1 MIGASAAAPAATF
14 ASLSVPGLDLPVV
27 GQLFATPF
35 ERWLGTLA
43 LLVGVLAGS
52 WAIRQVGRWLRSRY
66 DPRGSLLEAVQAALI
81 VALSAG
87 AVVAVLVIWEASA
100 EATAITE
107 VLDPDSTTV
116 VRGLVSLFLF
126 VGAWGATVFVKRVT
140 GLVFEEHDA
149 FSRHQQ
155 EVTYH
160 VLQLVLYTLAI
171 LVGLAVWGIDASD
184 ILLGAGFLSVV
195 LGLAARQTLSSVLA
209 GFVLLF
215 GRPFDIGD
223 WVSIDDREGVVTDV
237 SVFNTEIRTFS
248 DEYVTIPNDVVTA
261 TGLVNRSRRGRLRVD
276 VEIGVDY
283 DDDVERARELA
294 TETVRDLD
302 REEIRT
308 RPQPRTVLTGFGDS
322 AVVLEVRFW
331 IDDPTARRRWA
342 AQTAVVAAVK
352 EAFEREGITIPLPQR
367 TLGGRPPDGL
377 QIQSETRRPTPDE
390 NPDR

>member
-14 ASLSVPGLDLPVV
+14 ASRTALAIEVPIV

-52 WAIRQVGRWLRSRY
+52 WAIRQVGRWLRSQY

-87 AVVAVLVIWEASA
+87 AIVAVLVIWGASA

-126 VGAWGATVFVKRVT
+126 VGAWGATVFAKRVI

-160 VLQLVLYTLAI
+160 VFQVVLYLLAI

-248 DEYVTIPNDVVTA
+248 DEYVTIPNDVVTS
-261 TGLVNRSRRGRLRVD
+261 TGLINRSRRGRLRVD

-294 TETVRDLD
+294 TGTVRELD

-352 EAFEREGITIPLPQR
+352 DAFEREGITIPFPQR
-367 TLGGRPPDGL
+367 TLGGREGL
-377 QIQSETRRPTPDE
+377 QIQSETPRPTPDE
-390 NPDR
+390 DPDR

>member
-1 MIGASAAAPAATF
+1 MNGAGVLAIES
-14 ASLSVPGLDLPVV
+14 SIV
-27 GQLFATPF
+27 GQVFVTPG

-43 LLVGVLAGS
+43 VLVGVLAGS
-52 WAIRQVGRWLRSRY
+52 WAVRQIGRWLRARY

-81 VALSAG
+81 VVFSGSAI
-87 AVVAVLVIWEASA
+87 VAVLAIWDASA
-100 EATAITE
+100 EATAISE
-107 VLDPDSTTV
+107 VLDPGTTTI
-116 VRGLVSLFLF
+116 VRGLVSLFLL

-140 GLVFEEHDA
+140 GLLFEEHDA
-149 FSRHQQ
+149 FSRHQH
-155 EVTYH
+155 EVTFH
-160 VLQLVLYTLAI
+160 VLQLVLYSLAI
-171 LVGLAVWGIDASD
+171 LVGLAVWGINPSD

-223 WVSIDDREGVVTDV
+223 WVAIDDREGIVTDV

-248 DEYVTIPNDVVTA
+248 GEDVTIPNDAVTE
-261 TGLVNRSRRGRLRVD
+261 TGVVNRSRRGKLRVD

-294 TETVRDLD
+294 TEAVRELD
-302 REEIRT
+302 REEIRA
-308 RPQPRTVLTGFGDS
+308 RPQPRTILTGFGDS

-331 IDDPTARRRWA
+331 IDDPTAQRRWA

-352 EAFEREGITIPLPQR
+352 EAFEREGITIPFPQR
-367 TLGGRPPDGL
+367 TLGGRPPEGL
-377 QIQSETRRPTPDE
+377 QVRTETPRVSPDE
-390 NPDR
+390 SSER